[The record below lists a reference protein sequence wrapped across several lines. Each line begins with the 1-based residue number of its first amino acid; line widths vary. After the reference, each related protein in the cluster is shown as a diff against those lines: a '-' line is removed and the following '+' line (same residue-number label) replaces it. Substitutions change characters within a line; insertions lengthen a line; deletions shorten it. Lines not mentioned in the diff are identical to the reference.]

1 MDRNAPKAASL
12 QLAIVFCAWLLGG
25 VGPGSAWAASGMT
38 GEAAPDFVLKSVA
51 GDNLRLSE
59 YRGEVVLI
67 SFWATW
73 CGECRTQL
81 TELND
86 WYGTYA
92 TAGLRLLAV
101 GLDREIAAVTKTAAS
116 LGLDFPVVHDGDLE
130 VSRLYGVSE
139 MPVAV
144 LIDRDGIVRDVFQG
158 FRRTS
163 EQPLLDRVRDLLRE

>member
-1 MDRNAPKAASL
+1 MT
-12 QLAIVFCAWLLGG
+12 VVCAWLLCG
-25 VGPGSAWAASGMT
+25 VGASSVSAATGMT

-51 GDNLRLSE
+51 GENLRLSE
-59 YRGEVVLI
+59 YRGDVVLV

-92 TAGLRLLAV
+92 AAGLRLLAV
-101 GLDREIAAVTKTAAS
+101 SLDREFAVVSKTAAS
-116 LGLDFPVVHDGDLE
+116 LDLDFPVVHDGNLE

-144 LIDRDGIVRDVFQG
+144 LIDRDGIVRDVFEG
-158 FRRTS
+158 FRRTT